1 LAARLG
7 SFLGKIWRLVSSWG
21 RFGGGFLPGEDLEA
35 GSFLGKL
42 RRQASQLLPT
52 SYIRRVPF
60 GER

>member
-1 LAARLG
+1 M
-7 SFLGKIWRLVSSWG
+7 
-21 RFGGGFLPGEDLEA
+21 EA

-60 GER
+60 GERIRILIPKPVHFLLLLSLVVLAW